1 MKISPESFIADENL
15 CLKYK
20 SIFVSG
26 NDEGYISSFLDLVV
40 TAFSKS
46 GYLRQNLDEIKD
58 TSPDLFGANKKYVF
72 VCNKYIGN
80 KSVEEIEMGDDV
92 FIFHEKTSL
101 KNKKIKQ
108 FFSNS
113 KERALVDC
121 YELDQSKKKVIL
133 NAFIKQHSLVFEKNV
148 YWFLLD
154 FLDNRFAI
162 LNKELEKVLLLN
174 NKNNVDE
181 LVDALSS
188 EQSTN
193 ANKFFFKINLR
204 GANIVPFLNS
214 SVNSLSDFY
223 SYFSYFKTYS
233 LLMLASKSVQELDN
247 KIPKYLFREKEG
259 LLSLFRRLSENKKML
274 LSSLIQKTE
283 KLVRKNPGLYKAL
296 FFRFVLNYKKIIS

>member
-1 MKISPESFIADENL
+1 MKISPESFVVDENL

-46 GYLRQNLDEIKD
+46 GHLRKNLDESKD
-58 TSPDLFGANKKYVF
+58 ASPDLFGANNKRVF

-80 KSVEEIEMGDDV
+80 KSVEEIEGGGDV
-92 FIFHEKTSL
+92 FIFYEKTSL
-101 KNKKIKQ
+101 KNKTIKQ

-113 KERALVDC
+113 KERALVEC
-121 YELDQSKKKVIL
+121 YELDQSKKKAIL
-133 NAFIKQHSLVFEKNV
+133 NAFIKKHNLVFEKNI

-154 FLDNRFAI
+154 LLDNRFAI
-162 LNKELEKVLLLN
+162 LNKELDKILLLN
-174 NKNNVDE
+174 NKNSMDG
-181 LVDALSS
+181 LLGALSS
-188 EQSTN
+188 EQPGN
-193 ANKFFFKINLR
+193 ANKFFFKISLP

-233 LLMLASKSVQELDN
+233 LLMFSSKNTAELEN
-247 KIPKYLFREKEG
+247 KIPKYLFKERAE
-259 LLSLFRRLSENKKML
+259 LLRLFESLNENKIKL
-274 LSSLIQKTE
+274 LSSLMLKTE
-283 KLVRKNPGLYKAL
+283 NLVRKNPSLYKAL